1 MSIDSKSTAAQDDVV
16 ASVTTVLSIAN
27 QCAREQG
34 VDIEQSLISI
44 TQQDEDFNQ
53 WRVNYGPRDFM
64 NKRGGDVF
72 VFVDASTKSVTQVLL
87 GQ

>member
-1 MSIDSKSTAAQDDVV
+1 MSIDMKSEGVTDDVV
-16 ASVTTVLSIAN
+16 ASVAAVLSIAN
-27 QCAREQG
+27 QCARERG
-34 VDIEQSLISI
+34 
-44 TQQDEDFNQ
+44 
-53 WRVNYGPRDFM
+53 DFM